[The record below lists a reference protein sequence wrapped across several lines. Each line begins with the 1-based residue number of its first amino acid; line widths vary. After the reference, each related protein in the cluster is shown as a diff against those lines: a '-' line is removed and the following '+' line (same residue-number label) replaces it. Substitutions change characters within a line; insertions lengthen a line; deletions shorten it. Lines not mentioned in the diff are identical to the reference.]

1 MGPWCFIATPT
12 GSGHSG
18 TSSLG
23 GRSFP
28 RAASF
33 PTRPTKMDFRR
44 STQHSER
51 RRRMLSDEQML
62 SRGSSESTQATP
74 QRRSPAKKTPSY
86 TEAAHMDQ
94 QAHITDFIP
103 RRPSVVAL
111 WFFSALTV
119 IAGIT
124 AAHCCV
130 DQWSVAL
137 GGIDLSVLRFGTDSG
152 SGLAAWFSSMMLVGA
167 SLVAVLIYALRRHK
181 SDDYRGRYRIWMWAG
196 ICWMAMSIDTVS
208 GLHALLKNIIAQV
221 AGSTVW
227 GDGSILWIGSA
238 VSLIGVV
245 ALALTMD
252 MRSCRTAVTS
262 MVLSAVA
269 YAVTIAGHFELVVA
283 VPSVLLTTAS
293 AMCGHL
299 FLLASMT
306 LFARHVILD
315 AEGLLPEPPPKKQK
329 KKAANNKSTES
340 KSKKKKAATRTKER
354 SDLESIQPSSNS
366 LASYFDEYEDEDD
379 YAFDEA
385 PRRRKQKPK
394 KQYRVDDS
402 HDDEPVSRP
411 SGRKLSKSERKRQR
425 KEKMR
430 QRGI

>member
-1 MGPWCFIATPT
+1 
-12 GSGHSG
+12 
-18 TSSLG
+18 
-23 GRSFP
+23 
-28 RAASF
+28 
-33 PTRPTKMDFRR
+33 
-44 STQHSER
+44 
-51 RRRMLSDEQML
+51 
-62 SRGSSESTQATP
+62 
-74 QRRSPAKKTPSY
+74 
-86 TEAAHMDQ
+86 MDQ
-94 QAHITDFIP
+94 QARITDFIP
-103 RRPSVVAL
+103 RRPGVVAL

-119 IAGIT
+119 ITGIT

-137 GGIDLSVLRFGTDSG
+137 GGMDLSALRFGTDSG
-152 SGLAAWFSSMMLVGA
+152 SGLASWFSSMMLVGA

-208 GLHALLKNIIAQV
+208 GLHALLQNIIAQV

-252 MRSCRTAVTS
+252 MRSCRIAVAS
-262 MVLSAVA
+262 MVLSAIA
-269 YAVTIAGHFELVVA
+269 YAVTIVGHFELVVA

-329 KKAANNKSTES
+329 KKADNTS
-340 KSKKKKAATRTKER
+340 KEPKAKKKKAATRTKER
-354 SDLESIQPSSNS
+354 SDLESDQPSSNS
-366 LASYFDEYEDEDD
+366 LASYFEEYEDEDD

-402 HDDEPVSRP
+402 HEDEPVSRP
-411 SGRKLSKSERKRQR
+411 SGQKLSKSERKRQR
-425 KEKMR
+425 KEKMQ
-430 QRGI
+430 QRGM